1 VFAQGLRR
9 AGWLAGLPALA
20 LIWASATLYA
30 APQIAETVEAAGAH
44 VAAGTATAT
53 GEPWLRLEARGR
65 DLAAEG
71 EAPDVGER
79 ETVLARLAALE
90 GPRRIVSEVGL
101 VETATPFQ
109 WAAIRTGTA
118 RVALEGS
125 RPAEIG
131 RRALEA
137 RITGA
142 LAPGT
147 HLDDTARAARGAP
160 PDFASAAAFLA
171 ARLSGLAKGGRAAL
185 SDTVLSLSGEALDVP
200 AYEALRASLANP
212 PVGFSIGRIEI
223 VPPAVAQFRFS
234 VEKSA
239 RGIVLDGFAPS
250 AADREAA
257 LRAAA
262 EAVPGGTVQD
272 RLLTARGLDPAID
285 PKALI
290 GFAFRLAELIQTGTV
305 TFADDSVSVTGD
317 AIDAQAIPDAAALM
331 REARPAGVKP
341 GPVALAAR
349 PLSPYRVA
357 IRRTP
362 EAVTLTGHLPDDAT
376 RERVLAALRPRLF
389 REPVV
394 DRTRLADG
402 APPDLGTA
410 LAAAAPLVV
419 NLAIGEVVVSDRALT
434 LTGESLYRE
443 AAARVPDRLAEMLP
457 AGWTGQAAI
466 SARQPAEARD
476 LAACRAEA
484 AATLAGASLRFP
496 AGSAT
501 LGPAF
506 YPVLDS
512 LAALAKACPAL
523 RIAVSAPAD
532 PAKPKPAPGEGAAPA
547 ETPPTPMVAP
557 VPHEAPTATG
567 SAPKAAPQP
576 AAKTDPRTPP
586 APEPRAVAKKPE
598 APKNAEASKAA
609 DGRAAAA
616 KAAPPQKNA
625 KTAPPK
631 EAADDPPLDLPRL
644 RAQAVIEYLLQ
655 AGMRP
660 DQVSAGPDAPP
671 GPVTVALLP

>member
-1 VFAQGLRR
+1 MPLPDVFAQGLRS

-30 APQIAETVEAAGAH
+30 APQIAETLEAAGAR
-44 VAAGTATAT
+44 VAAGTATTT

-79 ETVLARLAALE
+79 ETVLAKLAALE

-118 RVALEGS
+118 RVELEGS
-125 RPAEIG
+125 RPVEIG

-147 HLDDTARAARGAP
+147 YLDDTARAARGAP

-171 ARLSGLAKGGRAAL
+171 ARLSGLAKGGRAAV
-185 SDTVLSLSGEALDVP
+185 SDTVLNLSGEALDVP
-200 AYEALRASLANP
+200 AYEALRSALANP
-212 PVGFSIGRIEI
+212 PAGFSIGRIEI
-223 VPPAVAQFRFS
+223 VPPAVAQFRFA

-250 AADREAA
+250 AVDREAA

-290 GFAFRLAELIQTGTV
+290 GFAFKLAELIQTGTV
-305 TFADDSVSVTGD
+305 TFAEDTIAVTGD

-331 REARPAGVKP
+331 REARPAGVKA
-341 GPVALAAR
+341 GRVALAAR

-419 NLAIGEVVVSDRALT
+419 NLAIGEVAVSDRALT

-443 AAARVPDRLAEMLP
+443 AAARLPDRLAEALP
-457 AGWTGQAAI
+457 PGWTGQAAV
-466 SARQPAEARD
+466 SARQPAETRD
-476 LAACRAEA
+476 PAACRAEA
-484 AATLAGASLRFP
+484 AATLDRASLRFP

-501 LGPAF
+501 LAPSF
-506 YPVLDS
+506 YPVLDA
-512 LAALAKACPAL
+512 LAALAKACPTL

-547 ETPPTPMVAP
+547 ETPPTAMAA
-557 VPHEAPTATG
+557 PHEAPAATG
-567 SAPKAAPQP
+567 SAPKPNP
-576 AAKTDPRTPP
+576 KPDP
-586 APEPRAVAKKPE
+586 
-598 APKNAEASKAA
+598 
-609 DGRAAAA
+609 
-616 KAAPPQKNA
+616 
-625 KTAPPK
+625 
-631 EAADDPPLDLPRL
+631 
-644 RAQAVIEYLLQ
+644 
-655 AGMRP
+655 
-660 DQVSAGPDAPP
+660 
-671 GPVTVALLP
+671 

>member
-1 VFAQGLRR
+1 MFAQGLRS

-30 APQIAETVEAAGAH
+30 APQIAETLEAAGAR

-79 ETVLARLAALE
+79 ETVLAKLAALE

-125 RPAEIG
+125 RPVEIG

-147 HLDDTARAARGAP
+147 YLDDTARAARGAP

-171 ARLSGLAKGGRAAL
+171 ARLSGLAKGGRAAV
-185 SDTVLSLSGEALDVP
+185 SDTVLNLSGEALDVP
-200 AYEALRASLANP
+200 AYEALRAALANP
-212 PVGFSIGRIEI
+212 PAGFSIGRIEI
-223 VPPAVAQFRFS
+223 VPPAVAQFRFA

-290 GFAFRLAELIQTGTV
+290 GFAFKLAELIQAGTV
-305 TFADDSVSVTGD
+305 TFAEDTIAVTGD

-331 REARPAGVKP
+331 REARPAGVKA
-341 GPVALAAR
+341 GRVALAAR

-410 LAAAAPLVV
+410 LAAVAPLVV
-419 NLAIGEVVVSDRALT
+419 NLAIGEVTVSDRALT

-443 AAARVPDRLAEMLP
+443 AAARLPDRLAEVLP
-457 AGWTGQAAI
+457 AGWTGQAAV
-466 SARQPAEARD
+466 SARQPAETRD
-476 LAACRAEA
+476 PAACRAEA
-484 AATLAGASLRFP
+484 AATLDRASLRFP

-501 LGPAF
+501 LAPAF
-506 YPVLDS
+506 YPVLDA
-512 LAALAKACPAL
+512 LAALAKACPTL

-532 PAKPKPAPGEGAAPA
+532 PAKPKPTAGEGAAPT
-547 ETPPTPMVAP
+547 ETPPTAMAA
-557 VPHEAPTATG
+557 PHEAPAATG
-567 SAPKAAPQP
+567 SAPKPNPKPDPQESSAKP
-576 AAKTDPRTPP
+576 AAKLPP
-586 APEPRAVAKKPE
+586 APEPH
-598 APKNAEASKAA
+598 
-609 DGRAAAA
+609 AAA
-616 KAAPPQKNA
+616 KKAEPAKPAAAKPAGTKTPPTQKA
-625 KTAPPK
+625 EKKPK
-631 EAADDPPLDLPRL
+631 EVADDPPLDLPRL

-655 AGMRP
+655 AGVRP
-660 DQVSAGPDAPP
+660 DQVSAGPDAPA
-671 GPVTVALLP
+671 GPVAFALLP

>member
-1 VFAQGLRR
+1 MPDVFAQGLRS

-30 APQIAETVEAAGAH
+30 APQIAETLEAAGAR
-44 VAAGTATAT
+44 VAAGTATTT

-79 ETVLARLAALE
+79 ETVLAKLAALE

-118 RVALEGS
+118 RVELEGS
-125 RPAEIG
+125 RPVEIG

-147 HLDDTARAARGAP
+147 YLDDTARAARGAP

-171 ARLSGLAKGGRAAL
+171 ARLSGLAKGGRAAV
-185 SDTVLSLSGEALDVP
+185 SDTVLNLSGEALDVP
-200 AYEALRASLANP
+200 AYEALRSALANP
-212 PVGFSIGRIEI
+212 PAGFSIGRIEI
-223 VPPAVAQFRFS
+223 VPPAVAQFRFA

-250 AADREAA
+250 AVDREAA

-290 GFAFRLAELIQTGTV
+290 GFAFKLAELIQTGTV
-305 TFADDSVSVTGD
+305 TFAEDTIAVTGD

-331 REARPAGVKP
+331 REARPAGVKA
-341 GPVALAAR
+341 GRVALAAR

-419 NLAIGEVVVSDRALT
+419 NLAIGEVAVSDRALT

-443 AAARVPDRLAEMLP
+443 AAARLPDRLAEALP
-457 AGWTGQAAI
+457 PGWTGQAAV
-466 SARQPAEARD
+466 SARQPAETRD
-476 LAACRAEA
+476 PAACRAEA
-484 AATLAGASLRFP
+484 AATLDRASLRFP

-501 LGPAF
+501 LAPSF
-506 YPVLDS
+506 YPVLDA
-512 LAALAKACPAL
+512 LAALAKACPTL

-547 ETPPTPMVAP
+547 ETPPTAMAA
-557 VPHEAPTATG
+557 PHEAPAATG
-567 SAPKAAPQP
+567 SAPKPNP
-576 AAKTDPRTPP
+576 KPDP
-586 APEPRAVAKKPE
+586 
-598 APKNAEASKAA
+598 
-609 DGRAAAA
+609 
-616 KAAPPQKNA
+616 
-625 KTAPPK
+625 
-631 EAADDPPLDLPRL
+631 
-644 RAQAVIEYLLQ
+644 
-655 AGMRP
+655 
-660 DQVSAGPDAPP
+660 
-671 GPVTVALLP
+671 

>member
-1 VFAQGLRR
+1 MFAQGLRS

-30 APQIAETVEAAGAH
+30 APQIAETLEAAGAR
-44 VAAGTATAT
+44 VAAGTATTT

-79 ETVLARLAALE
+79 ETVLAKLAALE

-125 RPAEIG
+125 RPVEIG

-147 HLDDTARAARGAP
+147 YLDDTARAARGAP

-171 ARLSGLAKGGRAAL
+171 ARLSGLAKGGLAAV
-185 SDTVLSLSGEALDVP
+185 SDTVLNLSGEALDVP
-200 AYEALRASLANP
+200 AYEALRAALANP
-212 PVGFSIGRIEI
+212 PAGFSIGRIEI
-223 VPPAVAQFRFS
+223 VPPAVAQFRFA

-290 GFAFRLAELIQTGTV
+290 GFAFKLAELIQAGTV
-305 TFADDSVSVTGD
+305 TFAEDTIAVTGD

-331 REARPAGVKP
+331 REARPAGVKA
-341 GPVALAAR
+341 GRVALAAR

-394 DRTRLADG
+394 DRARLADG

-419 NLAIGEVVVSDRALT
+419 NLAIGEVTVSDRALT

-443 AAARVPDRLAEMLP
+443 AAARLPDRLAEALP
-457 AGWTGQAAI
+457 PGWTGQAAV
-466 SARQPAEARD
+466 SARQPAETRD
-476 LAACRAEA
+476 PAACRAEA
-484 AATLAGASLRFP
+484 AATLDRASLRFP

-501 LGPAF
+501 LAPSF
-506 YPVLDS
+506 YPVLDA
-512 LAALAKACPAL
+512 LAALAKACPTL

-547 ETPPTPMVAP
+547 ETPPTAMAA
-557 VPHEAPTATG
+557 PHEAPAASG
-567 SAPKAAPQP
+567 SASKPNPKPDPQESSAKP
-576 AAKTDPRTPP
+576 AAKLPP
-586 APEPRAVAKKPE
+586 APEPH
-598 APKNAEASKAA
+598 
-609 DGRAAAA
+609 AAA
-616 KAAPPQKNA
+616 KKAEPAKPAAAKPAGTKTPPTQKA
-625 KTAPPK
+625 EKKPK

-655 AGMRP
+655 AGVRP
-660 DQVSAGPDAPP
+660 DQVSAGPDAPA
-671 GPVTVALLP
+671 GPVAFALLP